1 MAKYFLDD
9 QVFDNHSDYAKAVR
23 AKNKQLKEEQTKKI
37 QEDLEK
43 NINALKSQ
51 NLDEQKK
58 ATQALSNPEV
68 HKTPKVEDVTK
79 QQGSRSGLKG
89 AVDEKV
95 TAVKG
100 EVEQTTTYK
109 QGKTIKE
116 WNDKNKDLNRKR
128 DAIKN
133 TDVLNDD
140 EKKAQLK
147 KIREAKL
154 KATKESAKEGLN
166 NMKVVQRFK
175 SRIEKIKNA
184 IKAHLPFIK
193 WVAIIMAVVT
203 LLWNIGLYIHSV
215 VAVAGQS
222 PHYYCELEADR
233 GMQNSAFYKQYC
245 EGGSLNLE
253 ELNGHYMI
261 QDGSGPCT
269 ACATM
274 NLYMRY
280 FTANGVNIFD
290 YLWDENGHA
299 KYTTFPENNKNA
311 NNWYELISRAQN
323 QVYNQ
328 GDNTDGGN
336 TGNRRNMSASNS
348 WYQFALAKGGCG
360 MTDAWGNIPNW
371 GFWYSEDIFADGT
384 YENRKTDS
392 GNAEYTYDIDGYGC
406 LGPGVWARWYANVYA
421 NDGMQITIDGVTAT
435 MVVKFDHPSVDQLIS
450 LLNTHPSGVAFCTMG
465 HGMLFTKYED
475 GVFYMVDSGR
485 GRAGGFEGPATSGN
499 FCIYASQYSQLINTS
514 DWNGYW
520 YIEEDVSTPTS

>member
-23 AKNKQLKEEQTKKI
+23 AKNKQLKEEKAKSV
-37 QEDLEK
+37 QEALDK
-43 NINALKSQ
+43 NIQALKSA
-51 NLDEQKK
+51 DEEERKTAQK
-58 ATQALSNPEV
+58 ALQKQWDWKPD
-68 HKTPKVEDVTK
+68 KVEDVSK
-79 QQGSRSGLKG
+79 AQASHSGLKG
-89 AVDEKV
+89 TVDRKV
-95 TAVKG
+95 NEVKG
-100 EVEQTTTYK
+100 QVQETTTYK
-109 QGKTIKE
+109 QGKTVKE
-116 WNDKNKDLNRKR
+116 WSDRNKDLNRKR

-140 EKKAQLK
+140 EKKAQLQ
-147 KIREAKL
+147 KIRAAKL
-154 KATKESAKEGLN
+154 KATKDSAKQGLN

-175 SRIEKIKNA
+175 ARIEKIKNW
-184 IKAHLPFIK
+184 IKAHLPVIK
-193 WVAIIMAVVT
+193 WVAIIMAVLT

-245 EGGSLNLE
+245 EGGGLSLE

-299 KYTTFPENNKNA
+299 TYTSFPENNKNA

-323 QVYNQ
+323 QTYNQ
-328 GDNTDGGN
+328 GDND
-336 TGNRRNMSASNS
+336 GNRRNMSASNS
-348 WYQFALAKGGCG
+348 WYQFAITKGGCG
-360 MTDAWGNIPNW
+360 MTDGWGNIPNW
-371 GFWYSEDIFADGT
+371 GFWYSEDIFSDGT

-450 LLNTHPSGVAFCTMG
+450 LLSTHPSGICFCTMG
-465 HGMLFTKYED
+465 HGMLFTRYVD
-475 GVFYMVDSGR
+475 GTFYMVDSGK
-485 GRAGGFEGPATSGN
+485 GRAGGFEGPATSSN
-499 FCIYASQYSQLINTS
+499 FCIFASQYSQLIDTS
-514 DWNGYW
+514 QWNGYW